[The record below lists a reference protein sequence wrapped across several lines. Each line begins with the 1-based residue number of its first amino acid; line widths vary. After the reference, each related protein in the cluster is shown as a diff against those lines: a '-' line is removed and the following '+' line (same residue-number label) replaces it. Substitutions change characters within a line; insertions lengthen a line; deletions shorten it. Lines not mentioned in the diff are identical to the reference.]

1 VKGKWKEQL
10 TYHYGRLRVARVEL
24 LNGEAPVRKAFVS
37 VMTAL
42 TQGVE
47 VDVSA
52 ALVTAAAEL
61 ITEHTDEQ
69 HQRNDGQNLLQHCDH
84 IAMSHTMT
92 CRI

>member
-1 VKGKWKEQL
+1 VKGEWKEQL

-24 LNGEAPVRKAFVS
+24 LNSEAPVRKAFVS

-69 HQRNDGQNLLQHCDH
+69 HCSTATTLLCPTQ
-84 IAMSHTMT
+84 
-92 CRI
+92 